1 MANILHALSS
11 TFTSCACGARARD
24 CALTQMAVF
33 VDGQEHFTHLV
44 QQTEESNHTYT
55 TSGRMR
61 KGRDLDLGPL
71 VGSTRG
77 FRTRERVPMSGG
89 LGGMEMDGDEEVP
102 VVQVTIQSPS
112 PHRRGTKGKERAVEG
127 DVDMFVDD
135 EETRGRSTEMKS
147 SCCPLFSRSRWA
159 LIYSFFLHLGTPNA
173 SKSPANSTYIPP
185 SPASPPHPTR
195 SLPTSRT
202 ELSSELRPPDPT
214 ISENDKDDSPPKLGE
229 DRMPPKMRKR
239 WMHREIEAMK
249 EAVADDREVALELEE
264 HPGMVGLGIR
274 LEKGSD
280 LFGIFFFFFF
290 FLRFALWDLREL
302 LL

>member
-24 CALTQMAVF
+24 CALTQMAAF
-33 VDGQEHFTHLV
+33 VDGQEHFTQIS
-44 QQTEESNHTYT
+44 QQTEESHHAYA

-102 VVQVTIQSPS
+102 VVHVTVQSPGPQKRS
-112 PHRRGTKGKERAVEG
+112 TKGKERAVEG
-127 DVDMFVDD
+127 DVDMLVDD
-135 EETRGRSTEMKS
+135 EERRERSTEMKS
-147 SCCPLFSRSRWA
+147 SRCFPL
-159 LIYSFFLHLGTPNA
+159 SFTMGAHLLHLGTPNA
-173 SKSPANSTYIPP
+173 SKSRVNSTNIPS
-185 SPASPPHPTR
+185 SPASPHPTR
-195 SLPTSRT
+195 SLPTPIT

-214 ISENDKDDSPPKLGE
+214 ISENEDDSLPKLGE

-249 EAVADDREVALELEE
+249 ESVADDREAVLELEE

-274 LEKGSD
+274 LEKTSD
-280 LFGIFFFFFF
+280 RLGMFVFFFTI
-290 FLRFALWDLREL
+290 FALGLTRNCCYR
-302 LL
+302 